1 MLITGL
7 LAGVEHGLNRV
18 LQMDSTALPRLARL
32 EGKVIEVDCQSPA
45 LKLFILP
52 GADGLQLAGQWGEAD
67 CVLSAP
73 AGSLLRL
80 ALAKD
85 KTAVLH
91 RPEVA
96 LSGDSAV
103 LLELA
108 GILQD
113 LELDWEYELSRW
125 LGPGGS
131 QLAARPTTRRTRP
144 PTRPPPTCPAVRAGS
159 ATAWTACARPWPTT
173 WPRSRA
179 AWSANARPRPAS
191 TNWTTSSWPSTAS
204 TRASTASPAT

>member
-52 GADGLQLAGQWGEAD
+52 GADGLQLAGQWGDAD

-80 ALAKD
+80 ALARD

-96 LSGDSAV
+96 LSGDSAA

-125 LGPGGS
+125 LGPVGS
-131 QLAARPTTRRTRP
+131 QLL
-144 PTRPPPTCPAVRAGS
+144 AGHL
-159 ATAWTACARPWPTT
+159 
-173 WPRSRA
+173 RSRA
-179 AWSANARPRPAS
+179 GWVGDSLDSLRQTLANYLAEESRSLVGEREAQARFDELDDLKLALDRLDARIDRLARNLNKNP
-191 TNWTTSSWPSTAS
+191 
-204 TRASTASPAT
+204 